1 MPMSALNLSPLRS
14 AHHTIT
20 TPVSFKLWDIV
31 KYYPPPGISIYSLFS
46 TEFVYHFAMLA
57 ASLTF
62 TLLHKYLFMM
72 FNKNYKVSRWYQ
84 RDSSLHL
91 ILTYFLVIQLQH

>member
-20 TPVSFKLWDIV
+20 TAVSFILWDIV
-31 KYYPPPGISIYSLFS
+31 KYYPPPGISIYPLFS
-46 TEFVYHFAMLA
+46 TEFVYHFAVLA